1 MVNIKD
7 FKSNLLK
14 IDKKSYKNIDICY
27 IGYITMKDSDYVKN
41 WQCINSLHLITDKV
55 DRSIKEKNG
64 NKYLTLVSK
73 DKKGIIKK
81 HTELW
86 DKIESLIKKIDNKS
100 GEYGK
105 DFMKIKFNS
114 DDNLPLNKIL
124 KLHNTTIVMRSI
136 FQKDCK
142 YHPQVVLDEF
152 LYEL

>member
-27 IGYITMKDSDYVKN
+27 IGYITMKNSDYVKN

-73 DKKGIIKK
+73 DKKEIIKK
-81 HTELW
+81 THRTL
-86 DKIESLIKKIDNKS
+86 
-100 GEYGK
+100 
-105 DFMKIKFNS
+105 
-114 DDNLPLNKIL
+114 
-124 KLHNTTIVMRSI
+124 R
-136 FQKDCK
+136 
-142 YHPQVVLDEF
+142 
-152 LYEL
+152 